1 MTLLTAYCVGHVQ
14 SIDQSNCI
22 APPQSTGHSLQAR
35 SGSDVR
41 SAAVDVL
48 QVAACTAARLT
59 AAPRADGECLLRIRC
74 RPSLLVIV
82 TSPLSP
88 GRSLIDTAG
97 LQCCSAAEYTK
108 ACAAL
113 QQPAEVT
120 QCCLGREGTS
130 HCTHCSTAA
139 CCRPGRAPARTHP
152 HSFLSGKKT
161 DKAAARAALQLIV
174 GPGDRYW
181 ANICS

>member
-82 TSPLSP
+82 TSPFSP

-97 LQCCSAAEYTK
+97 LQCCRVHK
-108 ACAAL
+108 GL
-113 QQPAEVT
+113 
-120 QCCLGREGTS
+120 
-130 HCTHCSTAA
+130 CSTAA
-139 CCRPGRAPARTHP
+139 ACRGDPVLPGERGDQSLHSLQHCSMLQARPGSCTHSP
-152 HSFLSGKKT
+152 TFLSLGEK
-161 DKAAARAALQLIV
+161 
-174 GPGDRYW
+174 
-181 ANICS
+181 N